1 MNRRKFV
8 LAAGATGAAALAG
21 CVEDDGED
29 ELSPPEEMDR
39 PSTEPLVY
47 MSEAFNY
54 LNGHRDDPPEPDFEV
69 SQLKEPYDGYVE
81 SLQYLVATK

>member
-21 CVEDDGED
+21 CVEDDEED

-39 PSTEPLVY
+39 PSTEPLTY

-81 SLQYLVATK
+81 SLQYLVATE